1 MASENTVY
9 VKLKD
14 SSGSFY
20 IASQGKSVNRNQIVE
35 VENDKVIV
43 EATAKGSL
51 VKATKE
57 EFDKYHA
64 ERNKAIEALA
74 KPEVKTTT
82 TTTTTTVE
90 EKKPETPTVEKL
102 DEAGAKA
109 LIAKAKAKGV
119 VVEKEGKF
127 FHDKSQ
133 FESEDEL
140 VLELLDNEKLANKFI
155 AATK

>member
-14 SSGSFY
+14 TSGSFY
-20 IASQGKSVNRNQIVE
+20 IASQGKSVNRSQIVE

-64 ERNKAIEALA
+64 ERNKAIEKLA
-74 KPEVKTTT
+74 KPEQANATVTAA
-82 TTTTTTVE
+82 VE
-90 EKKPETPTVEKL
+90 EKKPETTVEKL

-109 LIAKAKAKGV
+109 LIAKAKEKGV

-127 FHDKSQ
+127 YHDKTQ
-133 FESEDEL
+133 FENEEEL
-140 VLELLDNEKLANKFI
+140 VLELLDNEKLAAKFK